1 MKEDVAVDLTIELVA
16 RLAVA
21 AACLSQLAAAVAVLI
36 REQVVSRPSPVE
48 RVGGPLALVNY
59 LGIALF
65 VFVGLTMAVTN
76 GGTVRSTAQPLADG
90 LRVGGILVLWVAGG
104 LAIWGVRSM
113 GRHLVAP
120 AEVRPDTKLVTT
132 GAFGLVRHPLY
143 DSVLLLWAGG
153 TLALLNLVLGVGF
166 VVLVPAFYL
175 RARAEE
181 GLLTRHFGDAYTT
194 YAARVP
200 MLVPRWRR
208 S

>member
-1 MKEDVAVDLTIELVA
+1 MDLTIELVA
-16 RLAVA
+16 RIAVV

-59 LGIALF
+59 VGIALF
-65 VFVGLTMAVTN
+65 VFVGLATAVTN
-76 GGTVRSTAQPLADG
+76 GGTVGSTAQPLADG

-120 AEVRPDTKLVTT
+120 AEVRPDTKLVAT

-153 TLALLNLVLGVGF
+153 TLALLNVVLGIGF
-166 VVLVPAFYL
+166 VVLVPAFCL

-200 MLVPRWRR
+200 MLVPRLRK